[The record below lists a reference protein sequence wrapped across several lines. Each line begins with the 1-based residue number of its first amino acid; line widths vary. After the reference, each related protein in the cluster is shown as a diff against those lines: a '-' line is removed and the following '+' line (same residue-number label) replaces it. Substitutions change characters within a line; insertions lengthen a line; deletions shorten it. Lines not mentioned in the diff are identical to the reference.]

1 MLLQMARPRPF
12 LWLSNIPFCV
22 CVCVCVCV
30 CTLHLLYPFI
40 YWWTLRRPPHLG
52 NCKQCCYE
60 HWEARTFESQCFHS
74 FWLYLGVELL
84 GHMVVLFLVFW
95 KTSTLLPTVV
105 TPIYIPTNTVRGF
118 SFLHIL
124 TNISNLCS
132 LLMITILTDVRLY
145 LIVVLIFVNDD

>member
-1 MLLQMARPRPF
+1 MLLQMARFRPF
-12 LWLSNIPFCV
+12 YGWVIFHSVCICV
-22 CVCVCVCV
+22 CVCVY
-30 CTLHLLYPFI
+30 TLHLLYPLI
-40 YWWTLRRPPHLG
+40 YWWTLRWPPHLG

-74 FWLYLGVELL
+74 FWSYLGVELL
-84 GHMVVLFLVFW
+84 GHMVIPFLVFW
-95 KTSTLLPTVV
+95 KTSILLPTVA

-145 LIVVLIFVNDD
+145 LIVVLIFFNDD